1 MTGIEEG
8 LYLLENEG
16 EARLNKLLDM
26 RKQLEEEISSCK
38 YLRICPYTES
48 SKVVISVKNTN
59 FTGKQLY
66 DLLREKYHLQLEM
79 ACETYALAM
88 LSMMDTEEGIRR
100 LTTALKEIDSR
111 LTQEK
116 TPDFTSVSECWS
128 PVRKLPLYEAY
139 MQKGSEIPLT
149 DAIGKIAGEFVNLY
163 PPGIP
168 LLVPGERIEKSFV
181 RAIQERIRHGYI
193 VQGINEG
200 KIGVLL

>member
-1 MTGIEEG
+1 M
-8 LYLLENEG
+8 
-16 EARLNKLLDM
+16 
-26 RKQLEEEISSCK
+26 
-38 YLRICPYTES
+38 
-48 SKVVISVKNTN
+48 
-59 FTGKQLY
+59 
-66 DLLREKYHLQLEM
+66 
-79 ACETYALAM
+79 
-88 LSMMDTEEGIRR
+88 
-100 LTTALKEIDSR
+100 
-111 LTQEK
+111 
-116 TPDFTSVSECWS
+116 
-128 PVRKLPLYEAY
+128 LYEAY